1 MILGIGNDLVDIRR
15 IEKSLAKYGAR
26 FIQRVFT
33 AEEAKVAQSRPN
45 PAATFAKR
53 FAVKE
58 ACAKAL
64 GTGLWRHGVQFTDI
78 AVSNH
83 AGGQPQLHLSGG
95 AKARLTAML
104 PKGMTARLHV
114 TISDDYPH
122 AQAFVLIS
130 AEPEK
135 LNY

>member
-15 IEKSLAKYGAR
+15 IEKSLDKFGDR
-26 FIQRVFT
+26 FITRIFT
-33 AEEAKVAQSRPN
+33 EQETEKANSSPN

-64 GTGLWRHGVQFTDI
+64 GTGLWRHGILFKDI
-78 AVSNH
+78 GVTNAK
-83 AGGQPQLHLSGG
+83 GGQPQLNLKG
-95 AKARLTAML
+95 AAAARLRDMV
-104 PKGMTARLHV
+104 PQGMTARLHV
-114 TISDDYPH
+114 TISDDYPL

-130 AEPEK
+130 AEPEQ
-135 LNY
+135 

>member
-15 IEKSLAKYGAR
+15 IEKSLDKFGER
-26 FIQRVFT
+26 FINRIFT
-33 AEEAKVAQSRPN
+33 DEENKRAKSRPN
-45 PAATFAKR
+45 PAATYAKR

-64 GTGLWRHGVQFTDI
+64 GTGLWRHGILFTDI
-78 AVSNH
+78 GVINNEN
-83 AGGQPQLHLSGG
+83 GQPQITLTG
-95 AKARLTAML
+95 AAEERLRDMV
-104 PKGMTARLHV
+104 PQGMTARLHV

-130 AEPEK
+130 AEPEH
-135 LNY
+135 LMN

>member
-15 IEKSLAKYGAR
+15 IERSLEKFGAR
-26 FIQRVFT
+26 FVERVFT
-33 AEEAKVAQSRPN
+33 EEERRTAESRAH
-45 PAATFAKR
+45 PAATYAKR

-64 GTGLWRHGVQFTDI
+64 GTGLWRHGVQFHDI
-78 AVSNH
+78 GVVNQP
-83 AGGQPQLHLSGG
+83 GGRPELVVCG
-95 AKARLTAML
+95 AAEERLRELTPA
-104 PKGMTARLHV
+104 GMTARLHV

-130 AEPEK
+130 AEPER
-135 LNY
+135 

>member
-15 IEKSLAKYGAR
+15 IEKSLDKFGDR
-26 FIQRVFT
+26 FIARVFT
-33 AEEAKVAQSRPN
+33 EEETQRAKSRPD

-64 GTGLWRHGVQFTDI
+64 GTGLWRHGVLFTDI
-78 AVSNH
+78 GVINKK
-83 AGGQPQLHLSGG
+83 GGQPQLNLKG
-95 AKARLTAML
+95 AAAARLRDMV
-104 PKGMTARLHV
+104 PQGMTPRLHV

-130 AEPEK
+130 AEPET
-135 LNY
+135 N

>member
-15 IEKSLAKYGAR
+15 IEKSLEKYGER
-26 FIQRVFT
+26 FIARVFT
-33 AEEAKVAQSRPN
+33 EQEAITAKSRAN

-64 GTGLWRHGVQFTDI
+64 GTGLWRHGVLFTDI
-78 AVSNH
+78 GVINKES
-83 AGGQPQLHLSGG
+83 GQPQLELKGAAAEHL
-95 AKARLTAML
+95 RDMV
-104 PKGMTARLHV
+104 PKGMTPRLHV

-130 AEPEK
+130 AEPE
-135 LNY
+135 